1 MDELNTKMNDEIRV
15 RGQIIALSLKLEDIL
30 TKIIYSTFKPICENE
45 EVLNLYLEEFILPIA
60 FGKKI
65 SLFKQVLKTE
75 KYQTKIKLYL
85 ESNSSITK
93 NRNISTAKELTNFLD
108 LNLSE
113 TLKTRNLIAHGLNVN
128 DLVAEEVDLDNGNII
143 FANKLKS
150 EILNKNSLKDFSE
163 NTLLISFIILMIRKL
178 FVFLSFMKIVKRN
191 LINA

>member
-1 MDELNTKMNDEIRV
+1 MIFFCF
-15 RGQIIALSLKLEDIL
+15 Q
-30 TKIIYSTFKPICENE
+30 
-45 EVLNLYLEEFILPIA
+45 YLF
-60 FGKKI
+60 
-65 SLFKQVLKTE
+65 
-75 KYQTKIKLYL
+75 
-85 ESNSSITK
+85 K

-163 NTLLISFIILMIRKL
+163 NTLLISFIILMINR
-178 FVFLSFMKIVKRN
+178 F
-191 LINA
+191 

>member
-1 MDELNTKMNDEIRV
+1 M
-15 RGQIIALSLKLEDIL
+15 
-30 TKIIYSTFKPICENE
+30 
-45 EVLNLYLEEFILPIA
+45 PIA

-163 NTLLISFIILMIRKL
+163 NTLLISFIILMINR
-178 FVFLSFMKIVKRN
+178 F
-191 LINA
+191 